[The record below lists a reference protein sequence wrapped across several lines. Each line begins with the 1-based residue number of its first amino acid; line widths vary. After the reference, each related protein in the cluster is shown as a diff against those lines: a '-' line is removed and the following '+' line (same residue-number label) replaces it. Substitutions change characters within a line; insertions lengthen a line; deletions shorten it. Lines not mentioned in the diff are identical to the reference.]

1 MEGAMLRKARGDLKQ
16 KDVACRVCVAPS
28 TLSRYESG
36 ARRVPPELAV
46 QVAVATGRQDVLD
59 AYCQG
64 CPVRM
69 FKRRFEVIKGG
80 KAA

>member
-1 MEGAMLRKARGDLKQ
+1 LRKARGDLKQ
-16 KDVACRVCVAPS
+16 KDVACRVGVAPS

-64 CPVRM
+64 CPVRQFM
-69 FKRRFEVIKGG
+69 ARRQQLQVFKGG

>member
-1 MEGAMLRKARGDLKQ
+1 MLRKARGDLKQ
-16 KDVACRVCVAPS
+16 KDVACRVGVAPS

-46 QVAVATGRQDVLD
+46 QVAVATGREDVLD

-64 CPVRM
+64 CPVRQFM
-69 FKRRFEVIKGG
+69 ARRRQLQVFKGG